1 MACQRVALSRKL
13 NGMNAAHQLKA
24 TMRSATG
31 CGQLAYWL
39 NGVMAAAHVAASV
52 NRGWRIAGKLGGVM
66 PLAAACACMCE
77 NMWRWLM
84 LRK

>member
-1 MACQRVALSRKL
+1 MAKR
-13 NGMNAAHQLKA
+13 
-24 TMRSATG
+24 
-31 CGQLAYWL
+31 YWL
-39 NGVMAAAHVAASV
+39 WPAGVLAKWRNGGWHVAASV